1 MSTDISAEKL
11 AEARRHIMKRLI
23 RLLIIK
29 ILSSREAHGYAII
42 KELEKLLG
50 YRVSSGV
57 VYPHL
62 KRLLRE
68 GIIDAL
74 EVYRGNKKIKIYR
87 LTEKGRQYVETHM
100 KDIEEAYQ
108 VARRLRKFFNIG
120 GRELV
125 QVLKKLF
132 ENIDK
137 LSEEDLMKIR
147 DILKETSK
155 EIENIIRNYE

>member
-23 RLLIIK
+23 RLLILK
-29 ILSSREAHGYAII
+29 ILSNREAHGYAII

-62 KRLLRE
+62 KRLVRE
-68 GIIDAL
+68 EIIEAI
-74 EVYRGNKKIKIYR
+74 EIYRGNKKIKIYR
-87 LTEKGRQYVETHM
+87 LTERGRRYVEDHI

-108 VARRLRKFFNIG
+108 IARRLRKFFNIG

-132 ENIDK
+132 ENIEK
-137 LSEEDLMKIR
+137 LSEEDLSKIR
-147 DILKETSK
+147 DILRETSRQ
-155 EIENIIRNYE
+155 IENIVRKYE